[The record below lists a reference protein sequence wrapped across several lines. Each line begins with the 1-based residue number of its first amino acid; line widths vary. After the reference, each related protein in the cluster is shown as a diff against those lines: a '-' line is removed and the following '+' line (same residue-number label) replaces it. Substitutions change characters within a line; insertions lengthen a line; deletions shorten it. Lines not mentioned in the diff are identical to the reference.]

1 MKEQT
6 DTIDDQI
13 LGTFIDGELDTANQ
27 EAILNA
33 METDPELRER
43 VYRLR
48 RARDLM
54 RLGYG
59 EARAPSTGSHHGSIQ
74 SRWSFPTRIAAS
86 IAALVISFSA
96 GMFGYQYLSTT
107 AGQPVLAGATQPHSD
122 KVILHISQS
131 SQQQFA
137 QALDYTEQF
146 LRVQDGGGRKIEVVA
161 HANGLDLL
169 REDVSPLR
177 NRIKNLIQQYD
188 NVHFIACAGAIDLLR
203 DGGIEPRIIPG
214 VSTDTTA
221 FDHIVTRLQGGGWRY
236 IKAESLPGV

>member
-1 MKEQT
+1 MEKPE
-6 DTIDDQI
+6 IVDDQI
-13 LGTFIDGELDTANQ
+13 LGTFIDGELDNANQ
-27 EAILNA
+27 AAIINA

-59 EARAPSTGSHHGSIQ
+59 EARAPATGSRKAKLP
-74 SRWSFPTRIAAS
+74 RWSFPTRIVAS
-86 IAALVISFSA
+86 IAALAISFSA
-96 GMFGYQYLSTT
+96 GMFGYQYLSTP
-107 AGQPVLAGATQPHSD
+107 AGQPVLAGAAQQQSD

-131 SQQQFA
+131 SQRQFVS
-137 QALDYTEQF
+137 ALDYTEQF
-146 LRVQDGGGRKIEVVA
+146 LRARTSSGDEIEVVA

-177 NRIKNLIQQYD
+177 ERIKILIQQYD
-188 NVHFIACAGAIDLLR
+188 NVHFIACAGAIGLLR
-203 DGGIEPRIIPG
+203 DSGIEPRIIPG

-236 IKAESLPGV
+236 IKAESLPGA